1 MRTDILQQAQAIR
14 ASMDAAAGAVAGRN
28 ELCKRRGIRSQR
40 PRASSPPTS
49 TPHNNIPM
57 DGNFR
62 NKKPHGSLLT
72 QK

>member
-40 PRASSPPTS
+40 PRASSQLTS
-49 TPHNNIPM
+49 THQNNITL
-57 DGNFR
+57 DVNFMN
-62 NKKPHGSLLT
+62 NKSHGSLLT